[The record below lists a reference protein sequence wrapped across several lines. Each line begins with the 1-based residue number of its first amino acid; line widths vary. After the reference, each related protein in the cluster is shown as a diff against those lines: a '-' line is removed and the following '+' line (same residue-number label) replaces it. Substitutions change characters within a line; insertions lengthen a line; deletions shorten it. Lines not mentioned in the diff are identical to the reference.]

1 MFSTAHSW
9 SEQEWELVDS
19 WLDRI
24 YADFTGKVA
33 AGRGLSA
40 ERVHELARGRVW
52 TGADARER
60 GLVDEIGGIEEAA
73 AIARRRAGLPDSAP
87 LVHYPRLGPLDRFR
101 PAANSEDRR
110 AAAAVAAPAGSM
122 LTGLATAAAASL
134 FAESWGPVWEAAAHC
149 GLPPAGPLLLPGT
162 WTFQ

>member
-1 MFSTAHSW
+1 MFSTAHAW
-9 SEQEWELVDS
+9 SKQEWELVDS

-60 GLVDEIGGIEEAA
+60 GLVDEIGGVEEAA
-73 AIARRRAGLPDSAP
+73 AIARRRGPAWVAAP
-87 LVHYPRLGPLDRFR
+87 LVSYPASR
-101 PAANSEDRR
+101 PARPVPSGRQQRR
-110 AAAAVAAPAGSM
+110 PPSRRRCSRGHHPDEPGNRRRGQPVRRKLGS
-122 LTGLATAAAASL
+122 GLAGGGEL
-134 FAESWGPVWEAAAHC
+134 
-149 GLPPAGPLLLPGT
+149 GLPSAGPLLLPGS